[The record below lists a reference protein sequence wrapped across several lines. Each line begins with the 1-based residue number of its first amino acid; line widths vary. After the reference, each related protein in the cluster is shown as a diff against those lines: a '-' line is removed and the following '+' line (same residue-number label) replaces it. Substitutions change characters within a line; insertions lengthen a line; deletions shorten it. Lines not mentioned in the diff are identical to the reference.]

1 MDLRYYSVLSYR
13 IDGDQR
19 DVSAVYRVFH
29 HLFPKT
35 KKPSPRRRGS
45 LSDISDANNELLTI
59 GKFSNKHRK
68 ASWHPICEVTIFQ
81 NRVFVCI
88 LNQTISCTVPR
99 SNKND
104 ICELKIVV
112 KPLKPFKN
120 EYAIEL
126 GPPQA
131 VQQNHYRVTGQLADE
146 LDDKIK
152 CFIGKG
158 FRGQIYEV
166 MISAIESHVSKQK
179 KRKIKLK
186 DVNCI
191 IC

>member
-1 MDLRYYSVLSYR
+1 MKMKYDKTTLNHLQNLKLNASVPLPVLQMIAEFAAPNPFHLKSDNHLYHLRLGNEYLLNHNILLNPHGFEILLGFKLQNRWRSARRFSSLSG
-13 IDGDQR
+13 ISPF
-19 DVSAVYRVFH
+19 VS
-29 HLFPKT
+29 KN

-45 LSDISDANNELLTI
+45 LSDISD
-59 GKFSNKHRK
+59 
-68 ASWHPICEVTIFQ
+68 
-81 NRVFVCI
+81 
-88 LNQTISCTVPR
+88 
-99 SNKND
+99 
-104 ICELKIVV
+104 
-112 KPLKPFKN
+112 
-120 EYAIEL
+120 
-126 GPPQA
+126 
-131 VQQNHYRVTGQLADE
+131 E

-158 FRGQIYEV
+158 FGGQIYEV